1 MRELLDNLFIPVKKT
16 RIAIYIFVLLC
27 SLGIAILIQV
37 NDSDFGPFWDILTY
51 ICMVMICYLLFI
63 YGKDLLS
70 KKAGLYIKKQGLYLN
85 IEYYKNVLVSW
96 RDITSIENDKYTVLL
111 HVKDSRKYLNQ
122 MPKIY
127 SLYIKS
133 NIKRFGTLFVLRFGQ
148 INMKKDVLLEKLKQ
162 SLEKYKK
169 SK

>member
-1 MRELLDNLFIPVKKT
+1 MKGLLDNLFIPVKKT
-16 RIAIYIFVLLC
+16 RIAVYTLILLC
-27 SLGIAILIQV
+27 SLGIAVIIQIYD
-37 NDSDFGPFWDILTY
+37 NDPEPFWDILTY

-96 RDITSIENDKYTVLL
+96 QDITSIQNDKYTVLL
-111 HVKDSRKYLNQ
+111 HVKDSQKYLSQ

-127 SLYIKS
+127 SLYIKG

-148 INMKKDVLLEKLKQ
+148 INMQKDSLLEKLKQ
-162 SLEKYKK
+162 SMEKYK
-169 SK
+169 

>member
-1 MRELLDNLFIPVKKT
+1 MDNLFIPVKKT
-16 RIAIYIFVLLC
+16 RLAIYIFILMC
-27 SLGIAILIQV
+27 SLGTAILIQL
-37 NDSDFGPFWDILTY
+37 NDSDPDQFWDILTY
-51 ICMVMICYLLFI
+51 ICMIMICYLIFI

-70 KKAGLYIKKQGLYLN
+70 KKAGLYIEKQGLYLN
-85 IEYYKNVLVSW
+85 MEYYKNVLVSW
-96 RDITSIENDKYTVLL
+96 KDITSIENNKYTVLL
-111 HVKDSRKYLNQ
+111 HVKDSQKYLKQ
-122 MPKIY
+122 LPKIY

-148 INMKKDVLLEKLKQ
+148 ISMKKDVLLEKLKQ